1 MPQQLVRNLLLT
13 KDRKVTRKLKE
24 IILSRRLNNTL
35 EDQIHKEK

>member
-24 IILSRRLNNTL
+24 IILSIRLNNTL